1 MKDFRRPSG
10 QGAGRGGFDKRE
22 QSSDFRAPRTGGY
35 QGSNERPGY
44 GSHKGDHNSG
54 ERREQ
59 KFQATCSECNK
70 TCEVPFRP
78 NGSKPVY
85 CKDCFGA
92 KKGAAGPNN
101 DRFDKRDFGGHAHPS
116 RDERPAQAPQQ
127 RDSRIDELK
136 SQVDSMQ
143 SKLDRIIR
151 ALEGN
156 KTVAEAR
163 TFEKPAAMA
172 KVAEKLAVMPKPME
186 KPAAKAQAKPMMKA
200 AAKMP
205 EPKKS
210 PAKKEMK
217 KAAPAKKIAAK
228 PVAKKKK

>member
-1 MKDFRRPSG
+1 MKEFRRPSG

-22 QSSDFRAPRTGGY
+22 QRPPSS
-35 QGSNERPGY
+35 GY
-44 GSHKGDHNSG
+44 GTHRGDRNAGEYNGG
-54 ERREQ
+54 ERREV

-92 KKGAAGPNN
+92 KKGAHTHNT
-101 DRFDKRDFGGHAHPS
+101 
-116 RDERPAQAPQQ
+116 RDERPAHVPQQAPQ

-143 SKLDRIIR
+143 SKLDRILR
-151 ALEGN
+151 TLEGN
-156 KTVAEAR
+156 KTV
-163 TFEKPAAMA
+163 
-172 KVAEKLAVMPKPME
+172 MPKPVA
-186 KPAAKAQAKPMMKA
+186 PTT
-200 AAKMP
+200 
-205 EPKKS
+205 
-210 PAKKEMK
+210 PAKKIVKAVK
-217 KAAPAKKIAAK
+217 KAAPMKKATSKPAAK

>member
-1 MKDFRRPSG
+1 MKEFRRPSG

-22 QSSDFRAPRTGGY
+22 QRPPSS
-35 QGSNERPGY
+35 GY
-44 GSHKGDHNSG
+44 GTHRGDRNAGEYNGG
-54 ERREQ
+54 ERREM

-92 KKGAAGPNN
+92 KKGAHSHGGN
-101 DRFDKRDFGGHAHPS
+101 DTAPKFEKRDFGGHAHGA
-116 RDERPAQAPQQ
+116 RDERPQQAPQ

-143 SKLDRIIR
+143 SKLDRILR
-151 ALEGN
+151 TLEGN
-156 KTVAEAR
+156 KTVAEQR
-163 TFEKPAAMA
+163 HFEKPAAMA
-172 KVAEKLAVMPKPME
+172 KVAEKLAVMPKPAAPVAPV
-186 KPAAKAQAKPMMKA
+186 KKAATVKAVKKTAPAKKA
-200 AAKMP
+200 AAK
-205 EPKKS
+205 
-210 PAKKEMK
+210 PAS
-217 KAAPAKKIAAK
+217 K

>member
-10 QGAGRGGFDKRE
+10 QGAKRGGFDKRE
-22 QSSDFRAPRTGGY
+22 QGSDFRAPRTGGY

-44 GSHKGDHNSG
+44 GNHKGDHNSG
-54 ERREQ
+54 ERREV

-92 KKGAAGPNN
+92 KKGAPGPSN
-101 DRFDKRDFGGHAHPS
+101 DRYEKRDFSGHAHPS
-116 RDERPAQAPQQ
+116 RDERPQVKQE

-136 SQVDSMQ
+136 SQMDSMQ
-143 SKLDRIIR
+143 SKLDRILR
-151 ALEGN
+151 AMESS
-156 KTVAEAR
+156 KPEAVTR

-172 KVAEKLAVMPKPME
+172 KVAEKLAVMPKP
-186 KPAAKAQAKPMMKA
+186 AAKKAVAKA
-200 AAKMP
+200 AP
-205 EPKKS
+205 V
-210 PAKKEMK
+210 AKKEAK